1 MHRTVDPHQ
10 PTSAGIRLSVVAIFL
25 VFAPVLL
32 GAKQSGAQQSG
43 PLPSAPSA
51 SMPEAPAPPS
61 AGLPAIAAQSPATV
75 TGTVTDASGAVIAGA
90 SITLE
95 NPAANAKLTATTDS
109 DGSFTFTAVPPG
121 GLKLSIL
128 AIGFTSAQPR
138 QIVAQPGQAI
148 DLQQIPLQVASVETS
163 VRAVSVHELAE
174 EQIHVEE
181 QQRIFGVVP
190 NFYASY
196 VWNAAPLS
204 PGQKF
209 QLALRSS
216 IDPFTFVGAGIAA
229 GIEQSENAFPGYGE
243 GASGYAKRFGAAYAD
258 GFIGTMIGGAIL
270 PSVFHQDPRYFY
282 KGTGSTSSRALYALS
297 TVFRARGDD
306 GHWEVN
312 YSNLLGFLAAGAIS
326 NAYYPAADRGLQT
339 TLDNS
344 AIALGT
350 SAFGALVEE
359 FVLRKLTRHPPPVVS
374 AP

>member
-1 MHRTVDPHQ
+1 MHSTVDPHQ
-10 PTSAGIRLSVVAIFL
+10 PTSAGIRLSVVALFL

-32 GAKQSGAQQSG
+32 GAQQPD
-43 PLPSAPSA
+43 PLPSVPSA
-51 SMPEAPAPPS
+51 SSPAAPASPS
-61 AGLPAIAAQSPATV
+61 ADLPAIAAQSPATV
-75 TGTVTDASGAVIAGA
+75 TGTVADASGADIAGA

-121 GLKLSIL
+121 SWKLTIL

-138 QIVAQPGQAI
+138 QVVAQPGQAI
-148 DLQQIPLQVASVETS
+148 DLQQITLQIASVNSS
-163 VRAVSVHELAE
+163 VQAVSLHELAE
-174 EQIHVEE
+174 QQLRVEE
-181 QQRIFGVVP
+181 QQRILGVVP

-209 QLALRSS
+209 QLALRTSV
-216 IDPFTFVGAGIAA
+216 DPFSFVAAGVVA
-229 GIEQSENAFPGYGE
+229 GIEQGQDTYPGYGE
-243 GASGYAKRFGAAYAD
+243 GAPGYAKRFGAAYAD
-258 GFIGTMIGGAIL
+258 GFIGNMIGGAIL
-270 PSVFHQDPRYFY
+270 PSIFHQDPRYFY
-282 KGTGSTSSRALYALS
+282 KGTGSTSSRALYAIS

-312 YSNLLGFLAAGAIS
+312 YSNLLGFLPAGAIS
-326 NAYYPAADRGLQT
+326 NAYYPAGDRGLQT